1 MIGIDITRIS
11 RFESMSYRLPRLSER
26 FETVLSTPLE
36 AAKWWA
42 CHEAVIKCLG
52 SPPDWKTSKIVF
64 KQGTSPSFIGEKHIA
79 LSLSHEGDLVVAVAV
94 LNPYQM

>member
-11 RFESMSYRLPRLSER
+11 RFETMSRLDRLSER
-26 FETVLSTPLE
+26 FNTTWKTPIE

-52 SPPDWKTSKIVF
+52 TPPDWNKEKIVF
-64 KQGTSPSFIGEKHIA
+64 TPKHSPCFVGEKQIA
-79 LSLSHEGDLVVAVAV
+79 LSLSHEGDYVVAVAV
-94 LNPYQM
+94 LNPNTA